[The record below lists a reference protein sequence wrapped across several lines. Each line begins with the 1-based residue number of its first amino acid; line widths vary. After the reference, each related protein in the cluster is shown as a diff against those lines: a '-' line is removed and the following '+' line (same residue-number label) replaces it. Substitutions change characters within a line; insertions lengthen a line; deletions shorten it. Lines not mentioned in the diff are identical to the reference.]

1 MPPLFC
7 ELCGKPIR
15 DKAFRVAVDRAEII
29 LCPSC
34 ARKHGKIVGE
44 YRSPS
49 SRANTGLRRVKK
61 QLPAVSRRMRMPR
74 LREEELEVVED
85 YADIVRKAREEMGLT
100 RGVLARMIG
109 EKESTI
115 KRIEDGRLIPSINL
129 ARKLEKIL
137 KIKLLQPVGEEE
149 VEFTGE
155 EAYITFGDIVE
166 FRD

>member
-1 MPPLFC
+1 M
-7 ELCGKPIR
+7 
-15 DKAFRVAVDRAEII
+15 
-29 LCPSC
+29 
-34 ARKHGKIVGE
+34 
-44 YRSPS
+44 
-49 SRANTGLRRVKK
+49 
-61 QLPAVSRRMRMPR
+61 
-74 LREEELEVVED
+74 ED